1 MVISAPFLHAGSLVL
16 PVILQITYSGMFPNH
31 IPNPED
37 KTAMKA
43 ITQAVA
49 DNKADLGII
58 FDTDVDRYKI
68 YSH

>member
-1 MVISAPFLHAGSLVL
+1 MLFIQGSDFFFKILKFVL
-16 PVILQITYSGMFPNH
+16 GSGMFPNH

-43 ITQAVA
+43 ITQAVL

-58 FDTDVDRYKI
+58 FDTDVDR
-68 YSH
+68 